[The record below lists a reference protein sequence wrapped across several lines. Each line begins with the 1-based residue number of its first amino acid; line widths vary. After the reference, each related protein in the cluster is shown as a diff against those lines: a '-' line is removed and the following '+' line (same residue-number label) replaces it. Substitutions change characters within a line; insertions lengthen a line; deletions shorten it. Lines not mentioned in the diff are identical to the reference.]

1 MGGNNM
7 LREQRIMNRMAEELN
22 GELDEYIMTF
32 NGCDFWRIKEG
43 EVIVNKTFKRI
54 LNIMADFNLTTT
66 EDILDDVYK
75 LPDSP
80 DVMLSMLPK
89 LAYMYGEKGG
99 DSLLNRSMVLCY
111 LLHYIVTME
120 DNLTATDILKDS
132 ADSELMYKKDS
143 IWESIKHAVGLSP
156 YPYKVR
162 GNSRAMGLIAI
173 ISGKPIRETMQYIAE
188 YKEIM

>member
-1 MGGNNM
+1 MCVNNNKIMGGNNM

-75 LPDSP
+75 LPDTP

-89 LAYMYGEKGG
+89 LAYMYGENGG
-99 DSLLNRSMVLCY
+99 ESILNRSMVLCY
-111 LLHYIVTME
+111 LLHYIVTVE
-120 DNLTATDILKDS
+120 DDLTATDVLKDVQGIGTMFLTQR
-132 ADSELMYKKDS
+132 DVVRHELVQRIIIAYEKYDNKK
-143 IWESIKHAVGLSP
+143 EHNKLE
-156 YPYKVR
+156 K
-162 GNSRAMGLIAI
+162 
-173 ISGKPIRETMQYIAE
+173 K
-188 YKEIM
+188 